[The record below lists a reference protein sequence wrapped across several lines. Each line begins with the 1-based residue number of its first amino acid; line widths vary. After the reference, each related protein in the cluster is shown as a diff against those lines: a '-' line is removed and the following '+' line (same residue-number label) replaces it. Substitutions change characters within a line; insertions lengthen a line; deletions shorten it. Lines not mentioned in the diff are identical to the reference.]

1 MANAS
6 TLKPISLRILALVVM
21 FVPAA
26 ARAETNEVSYSP
38 AGMPVAPGA
47 SPPSSIPATLNLPRN
62 AVGSIPAVVIVHASG
77 GLLPNGPEPDYV
89 AAFTE
94 AGMATFVI
102 DMWTP
107 RGVPAGAAAFGG
119 LGGIDRRPRTPVDT
133 LPDVFGA
140 LKFLAANPAIDARRI
155 GVMGFSWGAALSFLA
170 ASELAAVRALD
181 SKLRFAAHAGHYFVC
196 WPYLPGGPGAG
207 DVAMPWTGAPI
218 QLQVAGQDDYDDAD
232 GGASCTKL
240 VEGLPQAKREHVT
253 LLVHANA
260 SHAWDV
266 KLPGPMTFEDRFSHR
281 GRGGP
286 VRFVPDQT
294 VAAAA
299 RSATIA
305 FFQAAFGR

>member
-1 MANAS
+1 M
-6 TLKPISLRILALVVM
+6 
-21 FVPAA
+21 
-26 ARAETNEVSYSP
+26 
-38 AGMPVAPGA
+38 
-47 SPPSSIPATLNLPRN
+47 ATL
-62 AVGSIPAVVIVHASG
+62 
-77 GLLPNGPEPDYV
+77 
-89 AAFTE
+89 
-94 AGMATFVI
+94 VI

-133 LPDVFGA
+133 LPDAFGA

-170 ASELAAVRALD
+170 ASEPAAERALD

-207 DVAMPWTGAPI
+207 AVAMPDP
-218 QLQVAGQDDYDDAD
+218 D

-240 VEGLPQAKREHVT
+240 VEGLPQSKRERVT

-266 KLPGPMTFEDRFSHR
+266 KFPGPMTFEDRFSHR
-281 GRGGP
+281 GHGGP

-294 VAAAA
+294 VAATAQ
-299 RSATIA
+299 SATIA

>member
-1 MANAS
+1 MPNAS
-6 TLKPISLRILALVVM
+6 VLKPMSLRILALIVM

-26 ARAETNEVSYSP
+26 AWAETNEVRY
-38 AGMPVAPGA
+38 APVGLPVTPGA
-47 SPPSSIPATLNLPRN
+47 SLPSFIPAMLSLPRN
-62 AVGSIPAVVIVHASG
+62 AVGSVPAVVVAHASG
-77 GLLPNGPEPDYV
+77 GLLPNGPEPEYV

-94 AGMATFVI
+94 AGIATLVI
-102 DMWTP
+102 DMWSP

-119 LGGIDRRPRTPVDT
+119 VGGIDRRPRSPADT

-170 ASELAAVRALD
+170 ASEPAAERALG
-181 SKLRFAAHAGHYFVC
+181 SRLRFAAHGGHYFVC

-207 DVAMPWTGAPI
+207 ALAVPWTGAPI

-240 VEGLPQAKREHVT
+240 VEGLPQSKLEHVM

-286 VRFVPDQT
+286 VRFVSDQT
-294 VAAAA
+294 VMAAA